1 MAEQKRI
8 PTLAERRVEKVR
20 ARGVY
25 RNVHDLSV
33 ALTSLRQDMA
43 DAGFFKT
50 YQALDA
56 AVKQL
61 GWEAAEQL
69 DAQHPKETSNE

>member
-1 MAEQKRI
+1 MSQQYRKPTDAEVRSD
-8 PTLAERRVEKVR
+8 KVKS
-20 ARGVY
+20 RGIY
-25 RNVHDLSV
+25 RNVSDLSV
-33 ALTSLRQDMA
+33 KLEALRQDMA
-43 DAGFFKT
+43 EAGFFKT

-69 DAQHPKETSNE
+69 ERTP

>member
-1 MAEQKRI
+1 MSRQYRKPTAAEVRS
-8 PTLAERRVEKVR
+8 AEVKS
-20 ARGVY
+20 RGIY
-25 RNVHDLSV
+25 RNVSDLSV
-33 ALTSLRQDMA
+33 KLEALRQDMA

-69 DAQHPKETSNE
+69 ERTP

>member
-1 MAEQKRI
+1 MSAQQQTRPPTEAELRSK
-8 PTLAERRVEKVR
+8 TVR
-20 ARGVY
+20 SRGIH
-25 RNVHDLSV
+25 RNVHDLSIKL
-33 ALTSLRQDMA
+33 AELRQDMA

-56 AVKQL
+56 AVKQI

-69 DAQHPKETSNE
+69 ERQP